1 VTELSPAAHDGKKLE
16 TRAMA
21 DIVLFPLHRRQRLLR
36 QLRRAQ
42 TDNEVRY
49 TLRRT
54 ATALQRLDIAPELID
69 AQIRAVSL
77 MTRREAWHYRP
88 EGAA

>member
-1 VTELSPAAHDGKKLE
+1 
-16 TRAMA
+16 MA
-21 DIVLFPLHRRQRLLR
+21 DIVLFPLQRRQKLLR

-49 TLRRT
+49 ALRRT
-54 ATALQRLDIAPELID
+54 ATALERFGIAPELID

-77 MTRREAWHYRP
+77 MTRRVAWHYRP
-88 EGAA
+88 DGAA

>member
-1 VTELSPAAHDGKKLE
+1 
-16 TRAMA
+16 MA
-21 DIVLFPLHRRQRLLR
+21 EVFCFPLNRRQKLLR

-49 TLRRT
+49 ALRRT
-54 ATALQRLDIAPELID
+54 ATALQRLGIPPEVID

-77 MTRREAWHYRP
+77 MTRWEAWHYRP